1 MASNI
6 GPAEAISQMRSIDE
20 ALDAR
25 WSDLSRD
32 WSPDSP
38 PPTLAFAEF
47 ARATYAI
54 LDQAGER
61 AQKVFDLVERL
72 LVDGDPEVKEV
83 VSTGFIEALAN
94 MPEADLASEW
104 IDRLGPESR
113 RYADQWNSFWAG

>member
-1 MASNI
+1 MTSNI
-6 GPAEAISQMRSIDE
+6 GPAEAISQMRSIDG

-25 WSDLSRD
+25 WSDISRE

-38 PPTLAFAEF
+38 PSTLAFAEF

-54 LDQAGER
+54 LDQDGGR
-61 AQKVFDLVERL
+61 AQKVFDLIERL
-72 LVDGDPEVKEV
+72 MVDGNSEVKEV

-94 MPEADLASEW
+94 MPEANLGYNW

-113 RYADQWNSFWAG
+113 RHADQWNAFWAG